1 MKRASACINGLAR
14 SSLHRSDKRWII
26 DTFHDETSR
35 IIPVHNLTVLC
46 DTTQE
51 STAVYLAPKD
61 FDAFSDLADSSIFLG
76 FYDEIPYFAQ
86 DINTDQS
93 ALILSQKS
101 HAAFNKLRSVIP
113 LLDTR
118 DGELLTLA
126 GFMSYWHARNQ
137 YCGKCGT
144 KTKSSNAGHVRICPN
159 DSCKESY
166 FPSMDPA
173 VIMLISSG
181 QRCLLGRKNEWRAG
195 MYSTLAGFVEPGE
208 KAEDAVVREI
218 HEEVGI
224 HVENVQYQNSQAWL
238 FPGSLMLGFTA
249 VAKEEQIILDTNEL
263 DDARWFTR
271 QEIKSNP
278 HILPHKVSIAYKL
291 IMDWINGS
299 EAK

>member
-1 MKRASACINGLAR
+1 MKRDSLSTRGLAR
-14 SSLHRSDKRWII
+14 SSLLRSDERWIS
-26 DTFHDETSR
+26 DTFCNGTSR
-35 IIPVHNLTVLC
+35 IIPVHNQTVLC
-46 DTTQE
+46 DSTQD

-61 FDAFSDLADSSIFLG
+61 FGAYSDLADSSVFLG
-76 FYDEIPYFAQ
+76 FYDEIAYFAK

-93 ALILSQKS
+93 ASILSQKT
-101 HAAFNKLRSVIP
+101 HASFQKLRSVIP
-113 LLDTR
+113 LLDSR

-144 KTKSSNAGHVRICPN
+144 KTKSSNAGHVRICRN
-159 DSCKESY
+159 ESCKESY

-173 VIMLISSG
+173 VIVLVSSG
-181 QRCLLGRKNEWRAG
+181 ERCLLGRKDEWRAG

-218 HEEVGI
+218 QEEVGI
-224 HVENVQYQNSQAWL
+224 QVENVVYKNSQAWL

-249 VAKEEQIILDTNEL
+249 MAKEEKIILDTNEL

-271 QEIKSNP
+271 EEIKAKP
-278 HILPHKVSIAYKL
+278 HILPHKVSIAYQL
-291 IMDWINGS
+291 ITAWIDGS
-299 EAK
+299 NEK